1 MSPKIEYKLVHS
13 VRVGLADG
21 PLRTRSRSVGGDRAR
36 PFLSDRSRHIT
47 LVYSLVID
55 HLILH

>member
-1 MSPKIEYKLVHS
+1 MFLLSEALL
-13 VRVGLADG
+13 R

>member
-1 MSPKIEYKLVHS
+1 MFLECSLECSLYLVF
-13 VRVGLADG
+13 G